1 MLEVRD
7 NLKTLN
13 SGVNSTIRFLWP
25 QANQL
30 TFLNF
35 SPLACKMQLT
45 RHKVVMK
52 IKQDYLFKNTSNMEN
67 CSKNCH
73 SSSNIINKI
82 VLILLTRLIV
92 TGGIWRRAGGLSTL
106 MKAGIAT
113 WWQHPVAWVCVFPK
127 VHQPHFNYQL
137 RKT

>member
-13 SGVNSTIRFLWP
+13 GGVNSTIRFLWP

-52 IKQDYLFKNTSNMEN
+52 IK
-67 CSKNCH
+67 
-73 SSSNIINKI
+73 
-82 VLILLTRLIV
+82 
-92 TGGIWRRAGGLSTL
+92 
-106 MKAGIAT
+106 
-113 WWQHPVAWVCVFPK
+113 
-127 VHQPHFNYQL
+127 
-137 RKT
+137 